1 MTEKAGF
8 SSATCELDLEFRPI
22 GKQVEFVVELSN
34 GKGELFKIGYDG
46 ATNRFFCDRMK
57 SGNLDF
63 SPKFATQVDFAP
75 RISNNKTIKMHLF
88 FDRASCELFADG
100 GEVAM
105 TEIFFP

>member
-1 MTEKAGF
+1 
-8 SSATCELDLEFRPI
+8 
-22 GKQVEFVVELSN
+22 
-34 GKGELFKIGYDG
+34 
-46 ATNRFFCDRMK
+46 MK

-75 RISNNKTIKMHLF
+75 RFSTHKTIKMHLF

-105 TEIFFP
+105 TEIFFPSEDFSQLIISANKGDVMLHRADLFEIKK